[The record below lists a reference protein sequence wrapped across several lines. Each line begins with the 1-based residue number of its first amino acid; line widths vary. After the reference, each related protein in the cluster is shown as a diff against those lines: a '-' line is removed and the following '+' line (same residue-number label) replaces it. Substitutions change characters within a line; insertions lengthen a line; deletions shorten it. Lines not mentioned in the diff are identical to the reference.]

1 MRNNKQVGKRELT
14 KMTQPPPQDGKIT
27 LHEAENLSFG
37 SSNPHHLG
45 GRYDLSSDVNG
56 AIVDTFLRLP
66 PSEILRLAAG
76 SRFAYSRDRLVRE
89 VRLAHPDILEDRQS
103 LGPALAAVLGERQ
116 PARFLTEHYGSA
128 NHGALFA
135 AQGGILDYEV
145 VVGMGGGVDSDGD
158 EDGDGVL
165 RGAMDVVDVRQR
177 VRDWVRGGGGGGG
190 GGFRMPLTMGRGR
203 LAP

>member
-1 MRNNKQVGKRELT
+1 M
-14 KMTQPPPQDGKIT
+14 
-27 LHEAENLSFG
+27 
-37 SSNPHHLG
+37 
-45 GRYDLSSDVNG
+45 
-56 AIVDTFLRLP
+56 
-66 PSEILRLAAG
+66 
-76 SRFAYSRDRLVRE
+76 RE

-145 VVGMGGGVDSDGD
+145 VAEGTGCGDGGG

-177 VRDWVRGGGGGGG
+177 VRDWVRGGGGGG
-190 GGFRMPLTMGRGR
+190 FRMPLTMGRGR